1 MMYLMS
7 ITGKKFNIQNGNYT
21 YFKYTESL
29 KKLKKMT
36 VKKIEF
42 PTVKEWN
49 KYAKENQLLSSES
62 IKYIAGVNWHE
73 LRNRIELKK

>member
-1 MMYLMS
+1 
-7 ITGKKFNIQNGNYT
+7 
-21 YFKYTESL
+21 
-29 KKLKKMT
+29 MT